1 MKNNRKLILFISI
14 IIGYLALMV
23 GGYFLADAI
32 IDNESKRLHKQ
43 SIKALNDFFP
53 HGNKYVDLSFNNY
66 RVDYSEIPIPEV
78 EPATILDAFERNRFL
93 NRENNSESIEEA
105 ISAIDIHRKKR
116 WEEKYGDFESL
127 YNLDIIP
134 DDSRNS
140 FNSGWSL
147 FIISEMEPGMRDG
160 FYSYYVYPSQIA
172 FKKVGPFLRNSVPS
186 IEEALQTA
194 LNFET
199 TDEKSSIK
207 EFYRKGCTRG
217 VSDEIISATSNR
229 YWQMAL
235 DSPPSLWWNDS
246 EHLVG
251 GNTDPVYAG
260 GMFNGYFEVMYNKTL
275 PITYSLH
282 RAPDRVFVIDKYTI
296 RISAWILLT
305 VALVLLIYAL
315 RKKGNLPTYQKEESL
330 YEQLL
335 RVCSPSNYM
344 NPYDKDKVECANNLF
359 KRLNDVSPDDLGN
372 LREIRK
378 IASQELGVS
387 FISQNRIEQLKDL
400 CNPSRFMNPYQPE
413 KVSLA
418 NKLYARLSMDN
429 LGIDDL
435 EEIESVLHE
444 LYTPLNNDGAL

>member
-1 MKNNRKLILFISI
+1 MKNNRKLILI
-14 IIGYLALMV
+14 ITVFIGYLTLMV
-23 GGYFLADAI
+23 GGYFVADAI
-32 IDNESKRLHKQ
+32 IDNKSKRLHEQ
-43 SIKALNDFFP
+43 SVKALDDYFP
-53 HGNKYVDLSFNNY
+53 RGNKYVDLSFNNF
-66 RVDYSEIPIPEV
+66 RVAYSETPIPEV

-105 ISAIDIHRKKR
+105 IKAIDIQRKQR
-116 WEEKYGDFESL
+116 WDEKYGDFESM
-127 YNLDIIP
+127 YSLDIIP
-134 DDSRNS
+134 DDPRNT
-140 FNSGWSL
+140 FHSGWSL
-147 FIISEMEPGMRDG
+147 LIISRTEPGMRDG

-194 LNFET
+194 LDFET

-217 VSDEIISATSNR
+217 VSDEIVSATSNR
-229 YWQMAL
+229 YWQMVL

-251 GNTDPVYAG
+251 SNKDPVSAG
-260 GMFNGYFEVMYNKTL
+260 GMFNGYFEVMYNKTQ
-275 PITYSLH
+275 PVTYSLH
-282 RAPDRVFVIDKYTI
+282 RAPDRVFVIDKYLI
-296 RISAWILLT
+296 RISTWLLLT
-305 VALVLLIYAL
+305 VALILLMYAL
-315 RKKGNLPTYQKEESL
+315 RKKGKMPTLQKEESL

-335 RVCSPSNYM
+335 RVCSPSNFM

-359 KRLNDVSPDDLGN
+359 KRLNEASADDLVN

-378 IASQELGVS
+378 KASQELGVS
-387 FISQNRIEQLKDL
+387 FISQDRIEQLKDL

-418 NKLYARLSMDN
+418 NRIFAKLSMDN

-435 EEIESVLHE
+435 EEIESVLPR
-444 LYTPLNNDGAL
+444 LFPPSNNDGAQ